1 METKIKEYRERK
13 GITQEELAEKSGIS
27 RTTISYLENNLL
39 ESTTNTT
46 MLKIAEALN
55 CKIRDIFLI
64 WMFNIFN
71 K

>member
-64 WMFNIFN
+64 
-71 K
+71 